1 MYRTLSSSDTALNS
15 LHKFPYYIHTHTHTH
30 THTLTHTHSAL
41 KASVVMIYEETEIK

>member
-30 THTLTHTHSAL
+30 THTHSAL